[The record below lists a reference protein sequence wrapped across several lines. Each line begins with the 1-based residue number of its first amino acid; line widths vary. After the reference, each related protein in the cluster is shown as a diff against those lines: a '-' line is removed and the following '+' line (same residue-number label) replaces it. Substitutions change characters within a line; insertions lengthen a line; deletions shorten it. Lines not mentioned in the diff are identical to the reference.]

1 MPWLC
6 GTALI
11 HSLSVTE
18 KRGSFKIWTVLL
30 SIITFSLSLLGT
42 FLVRSGVL
50 TSVHAFATDPERGVF
65 ILGFLIVVIGASLL
79 LFAWRAPKV
88 GLGGNFNFIS
98 RESALLAN
106 NVLLVVAAASV
117 LLGTLYPLFLDA
129 MGLGKISVG
138 PPYFD
143 AIFFPLM
150 APAMFLMG
158 IGPVLRWKNAKTLEV
173 ATKLKWAFA
182 ISLVSAIIVP
192 MVMGSWSVFVSIGL
206 LLGFW
211 IVVSGLVNLLEQIRR
226 LRMGSERTIFQ
237 VINSLPRSYYGML
250 VAHFGVAVF
259 IFGVTLVKGYE
270 EERDVKL
277 AVGESVEL
285 SGYRF
290 SLTSLDDLIGPNY
303 SGVKGTVFVHGTDG
317 KLVSTL
323 YPEKRFYPVQRMPM
337 TEAAIDTGLFR
348 DLYVSL
354 GEALEDGS
362 WVVRVYLKPFV
373 DWIWGGAFLMALGG
387 LLAISDKK
395 YRSKRRSAPNQ
406 VAISS

>member
-1 MPWLC
+1 
-6 GTALI
+6 
-11 HSLSVTE
+11 
-18 KRGSFKIWTVLL
+18 
-30 SIITFSLSLLGT
+30 
-42 FLVRSGVL
+42 
-50 TSVHAFATDPERGVF
+50 
-65 ILGFLIVVIGASLL
+65 
-79 LFAWRAPKV
+79 
-88 GLGGNFNFIS
+88 
-98 RESALLAN
+98 
-106 NVLLVVAAASV
+106 
-117 LLGTLYPLFLDA
+117 
-129 MGLGKISVG
+129 
-138 PPYFD
+138 
-143 AIFFPLM
+143 
-150 APAMFLMG
+150 MG
-158 IGPVLRWKNAKTLEV
+158 IGPVLRWKNAKTLEL

-303 SGVKGTVFVHGTDG
+303 NGVKGTVFVHGDDG

-323 YPEKRFYPVQRMPM
+323 YPEKRFYHVQRMPM